1 MSEKIKVFNNELE
14 IGLRIMIILEAIY
27 PKSFDIEMLN
37 YYDYFILHTKDIGGN
52 ESLHADVPNR
62 YGELSVKRELIR
74 KSTKLLLSRGLIDVE
89 YSKRG
94 IEYKAS
100 EATSPF
106 LLNLEEEYTKQ
117 LKKNARWV
125 YDKFKTYNFDDLHD
139 FVMENKNKWGTEN
152 PYCTIGL
159 IDE

>member
-1 MSEKIKVFNNELE
+1 MNSRVKVFNNEIE
-14 IGLRIMIILEAIY
+14 IGLRILVILEVIY

-62 YGELSVKRELIR
+62 FGELSVKRELIR
-74 KSTKLLLSRGLIDVE
+74 NSLQLLISKGLIDVNYVE
-89 YSKRG
+89 EG
-94 IEYKAS
+94 IEYIAS
-100 EATSPF
+100 EETAPF
-106 LLNLEEEYTKQ
+106 LDILEEEYTKKLQ
-117 LKKNARWV
+117 KNAKWVYSKFETYSYEDLKKYV
-125 YDKFKTYNFDDLHD
+125 L
-139 FVMENKNKWGTEN
+139 ENKEEWGTET